1 MSILLIVTEGSAE
14 ASETL
19 MEVVKDREPV
29 KVNEGCFL
37 VKTKDHPR
45 LVAME
50 VEAALPEKTT
60 FYVFELDRRYDG
72 YGPVDVNKW
81 LKKNLKK

>member
-1 MSILLIVTEGSAE
+1 MSILLIVTEGSSKAAE
-14 ASETL
+14 ALEAAL
-19 MEVVKDREPV
+19 KDREPMR
-29 KVNEGCFL
+29 VNDGAYL

-50 VEAALPEKTT
+50 VEAALPDKTT

-72 YGPVDVNKW
+72 YGPVDLNKW